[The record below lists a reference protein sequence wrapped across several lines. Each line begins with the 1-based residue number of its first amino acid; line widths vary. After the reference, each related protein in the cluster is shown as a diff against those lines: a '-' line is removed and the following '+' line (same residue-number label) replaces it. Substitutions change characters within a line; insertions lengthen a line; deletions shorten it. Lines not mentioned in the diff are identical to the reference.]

1 MKRSFIAL
9 ATLFLSLTVLEGHA
23 QKRAKHVIVV
33 GFDGFGAYALPKADV
48 PHLKGLIAI
57 GAHTTQA
64 RSVLPSSSAVN
75 WASMLM
81 GASPSIHGYT
91 EWGSKTPEIPSST
104 LTENNIFPSIFTA
117 IKRDNPKAKLAA
129 VYSWEGIGYLLEKP
143 IMDVNIATKG
153 DEEQT
158 VVRAAEVI
166 KNEKPTFL
174 FIHFDQPD
182 GAGHTYGHD
191 SPGYYEEL
199 KRVDQRLGGI
209 QKAIKDARIEKET
222 LLIVLAD
229 HGGIDKGHGGKTMME
244 IESPWV
250 MSGPSVRTGHRVTEP
265 IVIYDFA
272 PTIAWYLGIKPD
284 DAWRGKAIK
293 SFFTLKR

>member
-1 MKRSFIAL
+1 MKRTIVVL
-9 ATLFLSLTVLEGHA
+9 ATLFLSFRPFAGNA

-33 GFDGFGAYALPKADV
+33 GFDGFGAYALPKADM
-48 PHLKGLIAI
+48 PNLKNLIET

-104 LTENNIFPSIFTA
+104 VTENNIFPSIFTV
-117 IKRDNPKAKLAA
+117 IKAHNPKAKLAA
-129 VYSWEGIGYLLEKP
+129 VYSWDGIGYLLEKP
-143 IMDVNIATKG
+143 IIDINIPTKG

-158 VVRAAEVI
+158 AIQSAEVI
-166 KNEKPTFL
+166 KKEKPTFM

-182 GAGHTYGHD
+182 GAGHEHGHD

-199 KRVDQRLGGI
+199 KLVDKRLGSI
-209 QKAIKDARIEKET
+209 QRAIKDAGIEKET

-229 HGGIDKGHGGKTMME
+229 HGGIEKGHGGKTMME
-244 IESPWV
+244 IESPWIMV
-250 MSGPSVRTGHRVTEP
+250 GPGVRAGHKVTEP

-272 PTIAWYLGIKPD
+272 ATIAWYLGVKPNE
-284 DAWRGKAIK
+284 AWRGKAIK
-293 SFFTLKR
+293 GFFQ

>member
-1 MKRSFIAL
+1 MKRILLVFTIIASNLL
-9 ATLFLSLTVLEGHA
+9 AAEAIA
-23 QKRAKHVIVV
+23 QKKAKHIIVV
-33 GFDGFGAYALPKADV
+33 GFDGFGAYALPKADM
-48 PHLKGLIAI
+48 PSLQKLIET

-75 WASMLM
+75 WASMFM

-104 LTENNIFPSIFTA
+104 LTENGIFPSIFTM
-117 IKRDNPKAKLAA
+117 IKRQNPKAKLAA

-143 IMDVNIATKG
+143 IMDINIATNG
-153 DEEQT
+153 DENLT
-158 VVRAAEVI
+158 VQKSAEVI
-166 KNEKPTFL
+166 KTEKPNFM

-182 GAGHTYGHD
+182 GAGHQFGHD

-199 KRVDQRLGGI
+199 KRVDQRLAGI
-209 QKAIKDARIEKET
+209 QQAIKEAGIEKET

-229 HGGIDKGHGGKTMME
+229 HGGINKGHGGKTMME
-244 IESPWV
+244 IESPWIMV
-250 MSGPSVRTGHRVTEP
+250 GPRVKSSYRVTEP
-265 IVIYDFA
+265 LVIYDFA

-284 DAWRGKAIK
+284 DAWRGKPIK
-293 SFFTLKR
+293 SFFLK